1 MILHIHNDE
10 TDKLV
15 LTVLVIE
22 FSETLAVFGNLCVVS
37 MIIFILAIAS
47 KGAQSHS
54 QAPICKKKFP
64 WEHAP

>member
-1 MILHIHNDE
+1 MILHIHIDE

-15 LTVLVIE
+15 LTALVIE

-54 QAPICKKKFP
+54 QTPICKNIFP